1 MLLRFVMSN
10 IYYMK
15 CIKYFFLLS
24 LISLI
29 ACGQNK
35 KVSLKI
41 SPIDIAKVT
50 SFKNKSTSYQNT
62 QPDSAV
68 YYADMGLRL
77 SRHLHYPL
85 GEAIMLNQL
94 ARINEQYENLKLAE
108 KYQQKSADIFNSLH
122 NVQYFADASAS
133 LGILKAKQGYFL
145 QGSQLVEKALAVY
158 LKNKDTVRIVQ
169 AYCKIGAIKELN
181 GNLNK
186 ALEYYSKALE
196 INKHTPIS
204 DDYFSIISNIGNL
217 HTKLGNHQLAADY
230 YKTGISKSG
239 AKYGKSNIMLLNNAG
254 KAANRLGNKEE
265 ALRYHQQGL
274 KKANE
279 MGLNE
284 EAARSLMGIADA
296 LKKEDADLSI
306 QHLKNALVI
315 AKTIKNKQLSTEIYK
330 SLADI
335 FRQQSRYKEALT
347 ALEQHHQL
355 IDSLLNINKS
365 HKISALQSSYAL
377 AESRLH
383 IESLELANQT
393 RTYQRNVSIYA
404 AAAIFLILLLL
415 VGYFHKTS
423 LLNKRL
429 KASNLV
435 KDKLFSIIGHD
446 LRNPI
451 GGITQLLSVMEEDKL
466 TIDECRLMVSE
477 MRKQGDTALEILN
490 SLLNWGQAQLK
501 GIHIDPTYFKART
514 SIDKN
519 ILALQKYANDKR
531 LEITVNVSPELIVYG
546 DYNHFEFIIRN
557 LISNAIKFSLSGGII
572 LIETITEPDSNEVIF
587 SVRDYGKGINK
598 IQQQLFLTSSLDIS
612 FGTNGEKGTGIGLML
627 SKEFLHASGLK
638 IWILSD
644 EGNGTTFYF
653 TFSKDKTE

>member
-1 MLLRFVMSN
+1 MS
-10 IYYMK
+10 
-15 CIKYFFLLS
+15 CVKYFCLLS

-41 SPIDIAKVT
+41 SPNDIAKVT
-50 SFKNKSTSYQNT
+50 SFKNKSISYQNA

-77 SRHLHYPL
+77 SRRLHYSL
-85 GEAIMLNQL
+85 GEAIMLDRL

-108 KYQQKSADIFNSLH
+108 KYQTKSAEIFNELH
-122 NVQYFADASAS
+122 SVQYFADASAN
-133 LGILKAKQGYFL
+133 LGILKAKQGNFSK
-145 QGSQLVEKALAVY
+145 GSQLVEKALTVY
-158 LKNKDTVRIVQ
+158 IKNKDTTSIVK
-169 AYCKIGAIKELN
+169 AYCKLGAIRELN

-186 ALEYYSKALE
+186 ALEYYNMALE
-196 INKHTPIS
+196 LNKHTPIT

-217 HTKLGNHQLAADY
+217 HTKLGNHQQAADY
-230 YKTGISKSG
+230 YKAGINKSG
-239 AKYGKSNIMLLNNAG
+239 TKEYGKSHIALLNNAG
-254 KAANRLGNKEE
+254 SALNRMGNKEE
-265 ALRYHQQGL
+265 ALRYHRQGL
-274 KKANE
+274 QKANE

-284 EAARSLMGIADA
+284 EAARSLMGIADV
-296 LKKEDADLSI
+296 LKKQDADLSI
-306 QHLKNALVI
+306 QHLKNALDI
-315 AKTIKNKQLSTEIYK
+315 AKTIKNKQLSTEIYR

-355 IDSLLNINKS
+355 LDSLLNINKS
-365 HKISALQSSYAL
+365 HKIAALQSSYAL

-383 IESLELANQT
+383 VESLELANKT
-393 RTYQRNVSIYA
+393 KTYERNISIYTA
-404 AAAIFLILLLL
+404 IAIFLILLLL
-415 VGYFHKTS
+415 TGYFYKTN

-429 KASNLV
+429 QASNLV

-466 TIDECRLMVSE
+466 TIGEYSLMVTE

-490 SLLNWGQAQLK
+490 SLLSWGQAQLK
-501 GIHIDPTYFKART
+501 GIHIDSIHFGART

-519 ILALQKYANDKR
+519 IQALQKQANDKQIQ
-531 LEITVNVSPELIVYG
+531 ITVNVLPELTVYG
-546 DYNHFEFIIRN
+546 DHNHFDFIIRN
-557 LISNAIKFSLSGGII
+557 LISNAIKFSLPGG
-572 LIETITEPDSNEVIF
+572 TIVVEATTTAASNEVIF
-587 SVRDYGKGINK
+587 SVTDYGKGISK
-598 IQQQLFLTSSLDIS
+598 MQQQFFSKSGLDIS

-627 SKEFLHASGLK
+627 SKEFLRASGLT
-638 IWILSD
+638 IWIQSE
-644 EGNGTTFYF
+644 EGNGATFYF
-653 TFSKDKTE
+653 TFLKDKN